1 VHVPRE
7 VNRAVV
13 KSERTETTLRRG
25 IAHGE
30 RERGGREGG
39 GRGEGEKRGCY
50 RHSTP
55 LFRLANETAI
65 RCDQIIEN

>member
-1 VHVPRE
+1 MRYHVPRE

-30 RERGGREGG
+30 RERGGRGG
-39 GRGEGEKRGCY
+39 ERGRERMLPAFDPTI
-50 RHSTP
+50 S
-55 LFRLANETAI
+55 I
-65 RCDQIIEN
+65 S